1 MDSLLQTL
9 QEKFR
14 LVEFRP
20 RQREIIED
28 VLAGRDTLC
37 VMPTGAGK
45 SLCFQLPAVVRGGL
59 TIVISPLISLMADQ
73 ARQLKQLGIPALV
86 LNSTQT
92 PQEQRAIARQL
103 ATGYY
108 GLLYIA
114 PERFASPLFQ
124 LQAQRL
130 RPKLFVVDEAH
141 CISSWGHDFR
151 PDYMRLAE
159 ARQAMGNPICFAV
172 TATATPQ
179 VRKDIVERLALRS
192 PRVHVTGFDRPNLNY
207 TCQHFESESA
217 KDAAFLS
224 FVRRHSGSGIVY
236 CSTRKKTE
244 AVCALL
250 QDRLPDKVIVG
261 YHAGMELPERQNSQ
275 SLFMKATESVA
286 VATNAFGMGIN
297 KPDLRFVL
305 HYNLPGSLEAYYQE
319 AGRAG
324 RDGVPAECRLLYLAR
339 DRRTQ
344 EFFIEKM
351 GENNPQ
357 MDERTLETLREHAT
371 TKLWKMVD
379 YASKPV
385 CRRRQILDYFGDS
398 AEIHECK
405 CDVCEARRRSPRVAG
420 VPVFQPRRVEEPSMM
435 VQMHVLHAVKEMEE
449 RKSPRGIGVVADVL
463 RGIPGRDMSE
473 DRNIGRSQELRARN
487 QQVMKCLG
495 VLEGYRREEIEIA
508 IRWMLEMGLL
518 RQEDVGN
525 GFPRPV
531 LRLARGG
538 LELVNLHPTP
548 PPRLLGDRMSRRSED
563 RKSET
568 GKSPT
573 LATEARIGHQRGPDF
588 EACFKRLRVWRSGV
602 AKQRGIAAFCIF
614 HDSVLKEL
622 AARKPDTIEA
632 LRTIPGI
639 GAKKLSDYGEA
650 VLAAI
655 ADE

>member
-1 MDSLLQTL
+1 MDSLLHTL
-9 QEKFR
+9 RERFR
-14 LVEFRP
+14 LAEFRP
-20 RQREIIED
+20 HQREIIED
-28 VLAGRDTLC
+28 VMAGRDTLC

-45 SLCFQLPAVVRGGL
+45 SLCFQLPAVARGGL
-59 TIVISPLISLMADQ
+59 TIVISPLISLMSDQ

-92 PQEQRAIARQL
+92 PLEQRAIAREL
-103 ATGYY
+103 ANGFR

-124 LQAQRL
+124 SQVRRL
-130 RPKLFVVDEAH
+130 RPQLFVVDEAH

-192 PRVHVTGFDRPNLNY
+192 ARVHVTGFDRPNLNY
-207 TCQHFESESA
+207 TCQYFDTEAA
-217 KDAAFLS
+217 KDAALVA
-224 FVRRHSGSGIVY
+224 FVRRHEGSGIVY

-244 AVCALL
+244 AICALL
-250 QDRLPDKVIVG
+250 QERLPGKVIVG

-275 SLFMKATESVA
+275 SLFMKAGEAVA

-324 RDGVPAECRLLYLAR
+324 RDGAPAECRLLYLAR

-357 MDERTLETLREHAT
+357 LDERTLETLREHAT

-398 AEIHECK
+398 AAINECK
-405 CDVCEARRRSPRVAG
+405 CDVCEAGRRSPRAAG
-420 VPVFQPRRVEEPSMM
+420 EATFQPRRVEEPSMM
-435 VQMHVLHAVKEMEE
+435 LQMHILHAVKEMEE
-449 RKSPRGIGVVADVL
+449 RKMPRGSGVVADIL
-463 RGIPGRDMSE
+463 RGIEGKPRPDGSTNRKFRCFSM
-473 DRNIGRSQELRARN
+473 
-487 QQVMKCLG
+487 
-495 VLEGYRREEIEIA
+495 LEGDRLDTIEA
-508 IRWMLEMGLL
+508 GIRWMLGMGLL

-531 LRLARGG
+531 LRLAPAGM
-538 LELVNLHPTP
+538 EMVNLHPTP
-548 PPRLLGDRMSRRSED
+548 PPKLTQSSRIAGSED
-563 RKSET
+563 RDDRREKN
-568 GKSPT
+568 PT
-573 LATEARIGHQRGPDF
+573 LAKEAGVGHPQPADF
-588 EACFKRLRVWRSGV
+588 EECFRRLRVWRSGV

-622 AARKPDTIEA
+622 ASRKPATIDA
-632 LRTIPGI
+632 LRGIPGI
-639 GAKKLSDYGEA
+639 GPKKLADYGSA

-655 ADE
+655 ADQ

>member
-1 MDSLLQTL
+1 MDSLSQTL
-9 QEKFR
+9 RERFR
-14 LVEFRP
+14 LAEFRP

-45 SLCFQLPAVVRGGL
+45 SLCFQLPAVVQGGL

-103 ATGYY
+103 ATGFH

-124 LQAQRL
+124 AQVQRL
-130 RPKLFVVDEAH
+130 GPKLFVVDEAH

-159 ARQAMGNPICFAV
+159 ARLAMGNPICFAV

-192 PRVHVTGFDRPNLNY
+192 PQVHVTGFDRPNLNY
-207 TCQHFESESA
+207 TCQYFEAEAA
-217 KDAAFLS
+217 KDAALVA
-224 FVRRHSGSGIVY
+224 FVRGHAGSGIVY

-250 QDRLPDKVIVG
+250 QERLPGKVVVG

-275 SLFMKATESVA
+275 SLFMKANEAVA

-324 RDGVPAECRLLYLAR
+324 RDGAPAECRLLYLAR

-357 MDERTLETLREHAT
+357 LDERTLETLREHAT
-371 TKLWKMVD
+371 TKLSKMVD
-379 YASKPV
+379 YASRKV
-385 CRRRQILDYFGDS
+385 CRRRQILDYFGDT
-398 AEIHECK
+398 AEVHECK
-405 CDVCEARRRSPRVAG
+405 CDVCETERGSPKMPGA
-420 VPVFQPRRVEEPSMM
+420 PAFLPRRVDEPSMM

-449 RKSPRGIGVVADVL
+449 RKALRGIGVVADVL
-463 RGIPGRDMSE
+463 RGMEGKPRPDGSTNNKFRCFSMLQG
-473 DRNIGRSQELRARN
+473 DRLDTI
-487 QQVMKCLG
+487 
-495 VLEGYRREEIEIA
+495 EGA
-508 IRWMLEMGLL
+508 IRWMLTAGIL
-518 RQEDVGN
+518 RQEDIGN

-531 LRLARGG
+531 LKLTESGR
-538 LELVNLHPTP
+538 ELVNLHPTP
-548 PPRLLGDRMSRRSED
+548 PPKLMRTTIAGSED
-563 RKSET
+563 RNRERN
-568 GKSPT
+568 PT
-573 LATEARIGHQRGPDF
+573 LPKEARVGHLSAADF
-588 EACFKRLRVWRSGV
+588 EDCFKRLRVWRSGV
-602 AKQRGIAAFCIF
+602 AKQKGIAAFCIF

-622 AARKPDTIEA
+622 AARKPATMDE
-632 LRTIPGI
+632 LREIPGL
-639 GAKKLSDYGEA
+639 GPKKLADYGSA

-655 ADE
+655 ADQ

>member
-1 MDSLLQTL
+1 MDPLLQSL
-9 QEKFR
+9 RENFR
-14 LVEFRP
+14 LIDFRP
-20 RQREIIED
+20 RQREIIDD
-28 VLAGRDTLC
+28 VLAGHDTLC

-59 TIVISPLISLMADQ
+59 TIVVSPLISLMADQ

-86 LNSTQT
+86 LNSTQP

-103 ATGYY
+103 ATGFR

-124 LQAQRL
+124 AQVQRL
-130 RPKLFVVDEAH
+130 RPQLFVIDEAH

-159 ARQAMGNPICFAV
+159 ARAAMGSPICFAV

-179 VRKDIVERLALRS
+179 VRKDIVERLALRT
-192 PRVHVTGFDRPNLNY
+192 PRVHVTGFDRPNLKY
-207 TCQHFESESA
+207 TCQYFESDAA
-217 KDAAFLS
+217 KDAALVG
-224 FVRRHSGSGIVY
+224 FVKSHAGSGIVY

-250 QDRLPDKVIVG
+250 QERLPGKVVVG

-275 SLFMKATESVA
+275 NLFMKASEAVA

-305 HYNLPGSLEAYYQE
+305 HCNLPGSVEAYYQE

-324 RDGVPAECRLLYLAR
+324 RDGAPAECRLLYLAR

-357 MDERTLETLREHAT
+357 LDAVTLETLRQHAT

-379 YASKPV
+379 YASKPS
-385 CRRRQILDYFGDS
+385 CRRRQILEYFGDS
-398 AEIHECK
+398 AEIRDCR
-405 CDVCEARRRSPRVAG
+405 CDVCEAERRSPRAAG
-420 VPVFQPRRVEEPSMM
+420 TPAFQPRRIEEPPM
-435 VQMHVLHAVKEMEE
+435 VMQMHILHAVKEMEE
-449 RKSPRGIGVVADVL
+449 AKAARGRGVVADVL
-463 RGIPGRDMSE
+463 RGIPGKTEQVRANS
-473 DRNIGRSQELRARN
+473 RFRCFGALRGTR
-487 QQVMKCLG
+487 G
-495 VLEGYRREEIEIA
+495 DEIEA
-508 IRWMLEMGLL
+508 AFQWMIRAGHL
-518 RQEDVGN
+518 RQQDVGN

-531 LRLARGG
+531 LKLTETGQ
-538 LELVNLHPTP
+538 ELVNLHPTP
-548 PPRLLGDRMSRRSED
+548 PPKLSED
-563 RKSET
+563 HAIGGSKERKSGRT
-568 GKSPT
+568 NS
-573 LATEARIGHQRGPDF
+573 LAVATEAGIGHQSVADF

-622 AARKPDTIEA
+622 AARKPASIEA
-632 LRTIPGI
+632 LRSIPGI
-639 GAKKLSDYGEA
+639 GPKKLADYGGA

-655 ADE
+655 AEE

>member
-1 MDSLLQTL
+1 MDSLSQTL
-9 QEKFR
+9 RERFR
-14 LVEFRP
+14 LADFRP

-28 VLAGRDTLC
+28 VLGGRDTLC

-45 SLCFQLPAVVRGGL
+45 SLCFQLPAVVQGGL

-73 ARQLKQLGIPALV
+73 SRQLKQLGVPALV

-92 PQEQRAIARQL
+92 PQEQRAITRQL
-103 ATGYY
+103 ATGFQ

-124 LQAQRL
+124 AQAQRL
-130 RPKLFVVDEAH
+130 RPQLFVVDEAH

-151 PDYMRLAE
+151 PDYMRLAD

-179 VRKDIVERLALRS
+179 VRTDIVERLALRS

-207 TCQHFESESA
+207 TCQHFDAEA
-217 KDAAFLS
+217 GKDAALVA
-224 FVRRHSGSGIVY
+224 FVRGHAGSGIVY

-250 QDRLPDKVIVG
+250 QERLPGKVVVG

-275 SLFMKATESVA
+275 SLFMKANEAVA

-324 RDGVPAECRLLYLAR
+324 RDGAPAECRLLYLAR

-357 MDERTLETLREHAT
+357 LDERTLETLREHAT
-371 TKLWKMVD
+371 TKLSKMVD
-379 YASKPV
+379 YASKRV

-398 AEIHECK
+398 AEVQGCK
-405 CDVCEARRRSPRVAG
+405 CDVCDAERRSPKVAG
-420 VPVFQPRRVEEPSMM
+420 APAFLPRREEEPSMM

-449 RKSPRGIGVVADVL
+449 RKALRGIGIVADTL
-463 RGIPGRDMSE
+463 RGVPGKPGHDGSTNSRFRCFSMLQG
-473 DRNIGRSQELRARN
+473 DRLDTI
-487 QQVMKCLG
+487 
-495 VLEGYRREEIEIA
+495 EGA
-508 IRWMLEMGLL
+508 IRWMLTSGSL

-531 LRLARGG
+531 LKLTESGR
-538 LELVNLHPTP
+538 ELVNLHPTP
-548 PPRLLGDRMSRRSED
+548 PPKLMRTTISGSED
-563 RKSET
+563 RNSERE
-568 GKSPT
+568 KDPT
-573 LATEARIGHQRGPDF
+573 VVKEARIEHLSGADF
-588 EACFKRLRVWRSGV
+588 EDCFKRLRVWRSGV

-622 AARKPDTIEA
+622 AARKPTTMDE
-632 LRTIPGI
+632 LRGIPGL
-639 GAKKLSDYGEA
+639 GPKKLADYGSA

-655 ADE
+655 ADK